1 MIKNFFIILSI
12 VLIVGGI
19 CWIFYT
25 KKSHQNTLVFTL
37 YKESGNVFAKTGS
50 EEYAAISSESVSLPS
65 GSTVKTEDGVAH
77 AILSDN
83 STISIDSG
91 TELTISD
98 NGKTE
103 TKIMQYVGKT
113 WHRVEKLL
121 GRTYEVETPTTVAVV
136 RGTKFGVDVSDD
148 VLKSSEVYV
157 TQNSVSISRIAIDQ
171 GKKVRRF
178 TKTLETN
185 HIASI
190 SKNQSE
196 SDISV
201 SPLDQQFKE
210 RPWIKRVEKLEKI
223 FENKK
228 PKEAVKEVIR
238 ELKTDPELQRIEENR
253 KQDFIQRVKSNPE
266 VFNNIQKNLETRMP
280 TRQDF
285 RESGKNDDALSAI
298 KRRYDPRTGSDVC
311 KTIQDGTLEKD
322 VNTLNSLKGT
332 LGLPL
337 PEIISYLNE
346 LKNLCSKGALNQEDI
361 KLLMDKTRSIAPD
374 VNINPE
380 NVKIVPDSIPTIT
393 NNPIDQIPLTPTNQ
407 IPSIQPLKIIQQ

>member
-1 MIKNFFIILSI
+1 MIKKIIILTI

-19 CWIFYT
+19 SWILYT
-25 KKSHQNTLVFTL
+25 KKSHQNTIVFTL
-37 YKESGNVFAKTGS
+37 YKESGNVLAKTGS
-50 EEYAAISSESVSLPS
+50 EEYAAVSSESVSLPS

-148 VLKSSEVYV
+148 ELKSSEVYV
-157 TQNSVSISRIAIDQ
+157 TENSVSISRIAIDQ

-185 HIASI
+185 KIASI
-190 SKNQSE
+190 SKNQIE

-201 SPLDQQFKE
+201 SPLDEQFKE

-228 PKEAVKEVIR
+228 PKEAVKEVIK
-238 ELKTDPELQRIEENR
+238 ELRTDPELQRIEENR
-253 KQDFIQRVKSNPE
+253 KQDFIKRVKSNPGI
-266 VFNNIQKNLETRMP
+266 FNTIQKNLGTPMP
-280 TRQDF
+280 TNPDS

-298 KRRYDPRTGSDVC
+298 KKQYDPRDGS
-311 KTIQDGTLEKD
+311 TICISVQNGTIEKD
-322 VNTLNSLKGT
+322 INTLSEIGGS
-332 LGLPL
+332 LGLPIRDIL
-337 PEIISYLNE
+337 SYFSE
-346 LKNLCSKGALNQEDI
+346 LKNLCSKGALDQKDI
-361 KLLMDKTRSIAPD
+361 ELLMDKARSIAPG
-374 VNINPE
+374 VNTNPE
-380 NVKIVPDSIPTIT
+380 NVKID
-393 NNPIDQIPLTPTNQ
+393 NPIDQILLPPLEQ
-407 IPSIQPLKIIQQ
+407 IPSTQPLKIIQQ